1 MFKIGDMVYTQ
12 ADKDE
17 AIVFGIVEDTLW
29 PLNDKHYLQEMLYMV
44 KWFDDKITE
53 EVACDLKR
61 V

>member
-1 MFKIGDMVYTQ
+1 MFQIGDMVYMQT
-12 ADKDE
+12 DKNE
-17 AIVFGIVEDTLW
+17 AIVFGIIEDTLW
-29 PLNDKHYLQEMLYMV
+29 PTNNKNYLQETLYMV